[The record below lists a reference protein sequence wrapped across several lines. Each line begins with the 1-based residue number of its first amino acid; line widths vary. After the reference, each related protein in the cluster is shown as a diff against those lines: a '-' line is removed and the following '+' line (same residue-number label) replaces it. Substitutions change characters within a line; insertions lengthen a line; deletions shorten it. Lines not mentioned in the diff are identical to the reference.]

1 MAARNDT
8 TGPGEALRTFALLDL
23 GAAAGWRP
31 EEIGAFLDA
40 GRERLRAGD
49 AAAACDLLD
58 YACLLRVDDAAGWE
72 LAAVARLGAGRTL
85 AASLAAEAAWTL
97 EPSWQR
103 AALRALCCEAA
114 GDEAGA
120 ERWRDEAL
128 ALAPESGAERVR
140 LERAFAREREVE
152 R

>member
-8 TGPGEALRTFALLDL
+8 TGPAEALRTFASLELSAVV
-23 GAAAGWRP
+23 GRRP
-31 EEIGAFLDA
+31 EDVGAFLDV

-49 AAAACDLLD
+49 AEAACDLVE
-58 YACLLRVDDAAGWE
+58 YACLLRADDAASWA
-72 LAAVARLGAGRTL
+72 LAAVARLGAGRT
-85 AASLAAEAAWTL
+85 APAGLAAEAAWTL

-120 ERWRDEAL
+120 ERWREEAL
-128 ALAPESGAERVR
+128 ASVPESGEERVR
-140 LERAFAREREVE
+140 LERALAREREVE